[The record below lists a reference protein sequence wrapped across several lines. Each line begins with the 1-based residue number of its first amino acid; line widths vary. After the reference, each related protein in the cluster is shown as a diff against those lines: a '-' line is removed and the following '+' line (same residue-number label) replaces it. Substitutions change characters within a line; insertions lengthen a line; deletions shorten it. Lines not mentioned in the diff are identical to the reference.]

1 MKNLIIVLLFLMATT
16 LNAAPEGKLY
26 RASVDS
32 DGVQRVTLTGGS
44 YFFDPAHII
53 VRVNVP
59 VEMRVRKEPGIVPHD
74 LVITEIDG
82 GKDIRVDLD
91 SEARIVRF
99 TPLKSGKYPIYCS
112 KKLLFFE
119 SHREKGMEGI
129 LEVVE

>member
-1 MKNLIIVLLFLMATT
+1 MKSLIIVLLILIATEV
-16 LNAAPEGKLY
+16 NAASEGKLY

-44 YFFDPAHII
+44 YFFDPAHI
-53 VRVNVP
+53 VVKVNVQ

-74 LVITEIDG
+74 LVIMEIDG

-112 KKLLFFE
+112 RKLLFFE
-119 SHREKGMEGI
+119 SHREKGMEGV